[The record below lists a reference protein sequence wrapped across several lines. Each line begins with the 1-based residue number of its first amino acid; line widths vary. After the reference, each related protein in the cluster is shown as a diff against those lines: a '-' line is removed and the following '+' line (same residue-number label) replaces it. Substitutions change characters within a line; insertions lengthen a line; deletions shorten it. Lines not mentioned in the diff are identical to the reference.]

1 MTDSKSAIS
10 NLRSAIC
17 LVAHPD
23 DETILCGGTLALLA
37 ARGVGV
43 HVVCLTRGEGGEL
56 GEPPLTTREQLGEV
70 REQEMVNAV
79 RALGGKSLTFLG
91 YVDPTVGP
99 NESLFAPAH
108 DPVVL
113 AGQIINSVQQFK
125 PQVLLTH
132 GSNGEYGHP
141 AHKLLHDMSRVA
153 LASLIEEKYAPVP
166 VWWTLAA
173 AYPTHP
179 YPRLSNADDPADLI
193 VDVTSVLDRKEAA
206 ARCHATQ
213 NALFVRRRSEQAG
226 RALTV
231 REVLLPEESFRRH
244 WPTDGPGVFE
254 TRLTDYAKRAA

>member
-1 MTDSKSAIS
+1 MTETK
-10 NLRSAIC
+10 SAIC

-23 DETILCGGTLALLA
+23 DEIILCGGALALLA
-37 ARGVGV
+37 VRGVAV

-56 GEPPLTTREQLGEV
+56 GEPPLATRERLGDV
-70 REQEMVNAV
+70 REAEMVNAV
-79 RALGGKSLTFLG
+79 QALGGKSLTFLG

-99 NESLFAPAH
+99 DESLFAPVH

-113 AGQIINSVQQFK
+113 AGQIINCVKQFR

-153 LASLIEEKYAPVP
+153 IASLIEEKYAPVP
-166 VWWTLAA
+166 AWWTFAA
-173 AYPTHP
+173 AYLAHP

-193 VDVTSVLDRKEAA
+193 VEVASVLDRKEAA
-206 ARCHATQ
+206 ARCHTTQ

-226 RALTV
+226 RTLTV

-244 WPTDGPGVFE
+244 WPTNGPGVLE
-254 TRLTDYAKRAA
+254 TWLNHVTRQA